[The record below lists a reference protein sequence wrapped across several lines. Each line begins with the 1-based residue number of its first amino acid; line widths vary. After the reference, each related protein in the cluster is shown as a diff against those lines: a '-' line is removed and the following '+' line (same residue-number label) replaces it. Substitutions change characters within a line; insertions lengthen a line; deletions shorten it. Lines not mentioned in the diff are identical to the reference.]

1 MSNEVAMMRV
11 DPRVALEPRDR
22 SEAWALAKV
31 AVESGFFAVKNPA
44 EALVILMTGRE
55 LGLTAMQSLRGIY
68 IVKGR
73 PMVSADAMVAC
84 VMADPRCEL
93 WQPVEST
100 DQRCVIRT
108 KRRGMSEPVTGT
120 FTMDDAK
127 AAQLTG
133 SDMYRKY
140 PRVMLRH
147 RCAAELV
154 REVYPD
160 IILGIF
166 CEGEIP
172 GEDPR
177 GFVSLAR
184 EASSEPPAEPARELP
199 ATTNAPVLDATPAP
213 ADKIP
218 ALHTMGVESAKPS
231 RKSEPPAQE
240 TAPADVP
247 VTESEV
253 LAAFKERAALIE
265 LPGESVAVWLKNRAL
280 VAKIPPEERKAAWGV
295 LVAKTREVGR
305 MKDANAAE
313 TWLKRAIKAEDDRN
327 NPPPDD
333 PPTGTDGPAR
343 PSAANDTSATSAPVA
358 PCATPASA
366 PQALDVV
373 DAPGAR
379 SDGGDDLSTRAARRK
394 HLGTKHHERAV
405 LASYAAHSG
414 LPHYLDDCT
423 ARLTEI
429 EARDGTRLSELTARK
444 RLVDARNKSLTKPA
458 QSAMEKAA

>member
-1 MSNEVAMMRV
+1 MMRV

-100 DQRCVIRT
+100 DQRSVIRT
-108 KRRGMSEPVTGT
+108 KRRGMAEPVTGT

-184 EASSEPPAEPARELP
+184 EASSETPAEPARELP
-199 ATTNAPVLDATPAP
+199 ATTSAPVLDATPAP

-218 ALHTMGVESAKPS
+218 ALHTMGIETKPA
-231 RKSEPPAQE
+231 RKSEPPPAQVKP
-240 TAPADVP
+240 TAPALDEIPDDEPPQLTTFRLRVSR
-247 VTESEV
+247 V
-253 LAAFKERAALIE
+253 E
-265 LPGESVAVWLKNRAL
+265 LPGEGVAVWRSERPVLAKIDAAHRETAWKLLCAHVEKVGQLKN
-280 VAKIPPEERKAAWGV
+280 AKV
-295 LVAKTREVGR
+295 
-305 MKDANAAE
+305 
-313 TWLKRAIKAEDDRN
+313 WLKKAIAEADARDAEG
-327 NPPPDD
+327 PLPDHD

-343 PSAANDTSATSAPVA
+343 PGAANDTSATSTPVA
-358 PCATPASA
+358 HGATPASA

-373 DAPGAR
+373 DAPDAR

-394 HLGTKHHERAV
+394 HLGTKHCERAV
-405 LASYAAHSG
+405 VASYAAHSG